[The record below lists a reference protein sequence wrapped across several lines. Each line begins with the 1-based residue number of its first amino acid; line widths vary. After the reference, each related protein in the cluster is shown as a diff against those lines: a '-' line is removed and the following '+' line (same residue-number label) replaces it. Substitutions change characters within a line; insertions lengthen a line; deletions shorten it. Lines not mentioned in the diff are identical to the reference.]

1 MSMSQGK
8 DRGVR
13 STRRWALPT
22 LLAGMIALLGC
33 SNFVKPDRNID
44 PIAGAGATPASGP
57 SPLNVSFAGSG
68 TDPDGTVASY
78 SWNFGDGGTSAEQSP
93 DYTYRKAG
101 NFVAVLTVTDDK
113 GATNGSSVAI
123 TVTQGGNQV
132 PTVTASATPTTGLAP
147 LAVAFHATAQ
157 DADGSIASY
166 AWTFGDGGTSSQQ
179 NPSHTYQSAGTFN
192 AAVTVTDNQSATAS
206 SQVTVSVGTA
216 ANQPP
221 VASVAASPR
230 SGTAPLA
237 VVFSGSGS
245 DPDGT
250 IASYSWTFGD
260 GGTSTQ
266 QSPSHTYSVAG
277 NFTATLTVRDNA
289 GATGSASVGIA
300 VSSAGNQPPSAS
312 AQASPLSG
320 AAPLLVAFTGGG
332 TDADGTIVSWLWSFG
347 DGGTAT
353 QQSPQHTYA
362 TAGNYT
368 ATLTVTDDGG
378 ATGSAAVGITVQA
391 SNQPPLA
398 NAGPDQTNRDCGSTI
413 TLDGTGSLDPE
424 GGALAYQW
432 AQTAGPAVTLSGAP
446 TARPTFVVP
455 AMTTATF
462 TFRLTVTDN
471 GTPAASASD
480 TVNVTSRVTYNN
492 TINLLFSNRGTQ
504 SNGKTWGCVQCHAPG
519 GQRSSSP
526 LTTYQQVYG
535 YRSSCKSVLSSG
547 GSMRQYL
554 TAAEADAVIAWINN
568 AAPELNP

>member
-1 MSMSQGK
+1 MSMSQGQE
-8 DRGVR
+8 RGVR
-13 STRRWALPT
+13 S
-22 LLAGMIALLGC
+22 AGMVALAALLTLAGC

-44 PIAGAGATPASGP
+44 PIAGAGVTPASGP

-78 SWNFGDGGTSAEQSP
+78 SWNFGDGGTSPDQSP
-93 DYTYRKAG
+93 DYTYRQAG
-101 NFVAVLTVTDDK
+101 NFIAVLTVTDDK
-113 GATNGSSVAI
+113 GATDKSSVAV

-132 PTVTASATPTTGLAP
+132 PTVTASAAPTTGLAP

-206 SQVTVSVGTA
+206 SQVAISVGTA

-266 QSPSHTYSVAG
+266 QSPSHTYTVAG

-289 GATGSASVGIA
+289 GATGSASIGIA

-312 AQASPLSG
+312 AQASPTSG
-320 AAPLLVAFTGGG
+320 TAPLPVNFTGGG
-332 TDADGTIVSWLWSFG
+332 SDADGTIISWLWSFG
-347 DGGTAT
+347 DGGTST

-362 TAGNYT
+362 SAGNYT

-378 ATGSAAVGITVQA
+378 ATGSAAVGITVQS

-398 NAGPDQTNRDCGSTI
+398 NAGPDQANRDCGATI
-413 TLDGTGSLDPE
+413 TLDGTGSIDPE
-424 GGALAYQW
+424 GGALSYQW
-432 AQTAGPAVTLSGAP
+432 AQTAGPAVTLSGAS
-446 TARPTFVVP
+446 TARPTFVLP

-471 GTPAASASD
+471 GSPAASATD

-492 TINLLFSNRGTQ
+492 TINRLFSNRGTQ
-504 SNGKTWGCVQCHAPG
+504 SNGKTLGCLPCHAPG
-519 GQRSSSP
+519 GSRAQTL
-526 LTTYQQVYG
+526 LTTYTQVYG